1 MNNSSLRLRLLVA
14 SAVTILLAL
23 FLAGFALIKLFEA
36 EVSAR
41 VERELSNHL
50 LQLAGALETGND
62 GKLYLARQLAD
73 PRFQQPFSGLYW
85 QIVWEEQEPLRSR
98 SLWDE
103 SLSVPQLTGG
113 GASRIF
119 QLPGPGA
126 TPLIALERVITELK
140 QNQPYE
146 VRLLVGTNASEVTE
160 PLASFT
166 RWMVLSLAALATFLA
181 AAAWA
186 QVKVGLWPL
195 ETLRSELGQI
205 RLGEL
210 TKLSGNYPSEIAPL
224 VEEFNGVLDSQEKS
238 LSRARARAADLA
250 HGLKT
255 PLTVLS
261 AVARDLRSKGRS
273 TVAGEISEQA
283 ETMHVVIER
292 ELSRSRLAQGRGAAK
307 VVLAP
312 EIERL
317 VASVR
322 RLPLSEKLQWEIAVP
337 MGISAP
343 IDKVDLIE
351 LLGNILDNARKW
363 ARSKIRVS
371 ASEDNNGAQV
381 LIVEDDGP
389 GVDASDIT
397 RIMERGFSLDGNAQ
411 GTGLGLAIVKDI
423 TEIYGLH
430 LEFTPSSLGGLSVK
444 IRFPALQV

>member
-1 MNNSSLRLRLLVA
+1 MSNSSLRLRLLVA

-119 QLPGPGA
+119 QLPGPDA
-126 TPLIALERVITELK
+126 TPLIALERVITVPK
-140 QNQPYE
+140 KNQPYE

-166 RWMVLSLAALATFLA
+166 RWMVLSLAALAAFLA

-195 ETLRSELGQI
+195 ETLRSGLGQI

-210 TKLSGNYPSEIAPL
+210 TRLSGTYPLEIAPL

-238 LSRARARAADLA
+238 ISRARARAADLA

-273 TVAGEISEQA
+273 KVASEISEQA
-283 ETMHVVIER
+283 ETMHVVLER
-292 ELSRSRLAQGRGAAK
+292 ELSRARLAQGRGTAK

-343 IDKVDLIE
+343 IDKADLVE

-371 ASEDNNGAQV
+371 ASEGEEGLAF
-381 LIVEDDGP
+381 IVEDDGP
-389 GVDASDIT
+389 GVEASDIS
-397 RIMERGFSLDGNAQ
+397 RIMKRGFSLDGNAQ
-411 GTGLGLAIVKDI
+411 GTGLGLAIVSDI
-423 TEIYGLH
+423 AEIYGLQIR
-430 LEFTPSSLGGLSVK
+430 FAPSPLGGLSVK
-444 IRFPALQV
+444 IMFPAHRT

>member
-1 MNNSSLRLRLLVA
+1 MNYGSLRLRLLAA

-23 FLAGFALIKLFEA
+23 FLAGLALIELFEA

-50 LQLAGALETGND
+50 LQLAGALETGTD

-73 PRFQQPFSGLYW
+73 PRFQQPLSGLYW
-85 QIVWEEQEPLRSR
+85 QIVWDEQEPLRSR

-103 SLSVPQLTGG
+103 SLSVPKLTSG
-113 GASRIF
+113 GASRIL
-119 QLPGPGA
+119 QLPGPEA
-126 TPLIALERVITELK
+126 TPLIALERVITVLK
-140 QNQPYE
+140 QNQPYD

-166 RWMVLSLAALATFLA
+166 RWMILSLAALAVFLA

-186 QVKVGLWPL
+186 QVKVGLRPL
-195 ETLRSELGQI
+195 ETLRAGLGQI

-210 TKLSGNYPSEIAPL
+210 TRLSGNYPSEIAPL
-224 VEEFNGVLDSQEKS
+224 VEEFNGVLDDQEKS
-238 LSRARARAADLA
+238 LARARSRAAELA

-255 PLTVLS
+255 PLTILS
-261 AVARDLRSKGRS
+261 AVARDLRSKGRRKAS
-273 TVAGEISEQA
+273 SDISEQA

-292 ELSRSRLAQGRGAAK
+292 ELSRARLAQGHGTVK

-322 RLPLSEKLQWEIAVP
+322 RLPRSEELQWEVAVP
-337 MGISAP
+337 AGISVP
-343 IDKVDLIE
+343 IEQVDLVE

-363 ARSKIRVS
+363 ARSGVRVS
-371 ASEDNNGAQV
+371 TSEGEEGLA

-389 GVDASDIT
+389 GVEASDIT
-397 RIMERGFSLDGNAQ
+397 RIMERGFSLDKNAQ

-423 TEIYGLH
+423 AEIYGLQVG
-430 LEFTPSSLGGLSVK
+430 FAPSSLGGLSVK
-444 IRFPALQV
+444 IRFPAHRT